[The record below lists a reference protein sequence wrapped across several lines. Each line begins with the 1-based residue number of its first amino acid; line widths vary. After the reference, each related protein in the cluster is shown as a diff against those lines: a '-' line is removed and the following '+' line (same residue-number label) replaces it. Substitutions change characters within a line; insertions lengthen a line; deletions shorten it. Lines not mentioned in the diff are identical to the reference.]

1 MNGLDYLIFTGLLVI
16 ALFIDAAVV
25 KIQEKRSK
33 K

>member
-1 MNGLDYLIFTGLLVI
+1 MTGLDYLIFTGLVAI
-16 ALFIDAAVV
+16 ALFIDALII